1 MLDPEAEPG
10 GCVCDEESSTRNLPA
25 NGAPPIGVNHFG
37 GEVLDGRLA
46 LSPGGS
52 SSRHNPQPAAL
63 TAAAAPHLATRVRD
77 GYEAWLL
84 ALADTPIARHEADGH
99 GRDLPR
105 DAALQDAAPIA
116 AVAPSPSV
124 TTDGRTANDGD
135 GPFARPE
142 SDRNQRLERT
152 VEAPGANRTSRP
164 VAWGN
169 IDDT

>member
-1 MLDPEAEPG
+1 MYVCGALSTFPSAMLDPEAEPG
-10 GCVCDEESSTRNLPA
+10 GCVSDEESSTRNLLA
-25 NGAPPIGVNHFG
+25 NGAHAVAMDHFG
-37 GEVLDGRLA
+37 GEDGIRRLA
-46 LSPGGS
+46 LSPGGR

-124 TTDGRTANDGD
+124 TTDDLLLPRWYLC
-135 GPFARPE
+135 R
-142 SDRNQRLERT
+142 
-152 VEAPGANRTSRP
+152 SRSTMGGQLIP
-164 VAWGN
+164 PHAFT
-169 IDDT
+169 I